1 MKDCLLISLIL
12 FLFLNMYTIVLSP
25 TLNTCSQMIKDE
37 KAQCSLTR
45 LWATASNERK
55 RGAVQFIIYHYR
67 EYTLPPSL
75 SHSRFYFL
83 FLLYLFLTLIKDGL
97 IIIFFIQMAMKSFHR
112 RPTYYYDLD
121 SIFLITLFNC

>member
-12 FLFLNMYTIVLSP
+12 FILFLNTHTIFLSP

-67 EYTLPPSL
+67 EYTLPLYHTPDFTFSL
-75 SHSRFYFL
+75 SCI
-83 FLLYLFLTLIKDGL
+83 LFLTLIKDGL
-97 IIIFFIQMAMKSFHR
+97 IIFFYSNGDEES
-112 RPTYYYDLD
+112 P
-121 SIFLITLFNC
+121 